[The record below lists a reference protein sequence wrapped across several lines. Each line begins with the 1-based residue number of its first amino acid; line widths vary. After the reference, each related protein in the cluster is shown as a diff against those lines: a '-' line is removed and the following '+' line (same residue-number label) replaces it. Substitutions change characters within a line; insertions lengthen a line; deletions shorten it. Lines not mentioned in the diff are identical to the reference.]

1 MREKYIDTIK
11 GVAIVFVVLL
21 HVIAAGWYGNEDES
35 QWLGYIALL
44 ELSSS
49 IAVSMFFVATGMVML
64 NPQKDV
70 SVKKVLSHNIPR
82 FIIPFVVYSLVY
94 EVINFIIG
102 CRNGAFIPTFL
113 RDFARGEIDL
123 SLWFLYAMIC
133 AYLMLPVM
141 KVFTDHAT
149 KKQKQYFLIVWFLCG
164 VLEFLQNTQTF
175 AFISI
180 YTNHLEYINLFL
192 HYVGYMVLGN
202 YIRYEV
208 DTDKRLVW
216 NIVISLVC
224 YLFVVGYVYWQYKNA
239 AFTYTD
245 YTPMNYCSPF
255 NMWITMTVVL
265 MIRKLEAQREES
277 KRKHFLS
284 KLGELTLG
292 IYLIHLMLLKV
303 LNGYE
308 LWGFNEYYLLQIPVY
323 TVLIVGV
330 SALASVFVRRVKRI
344 GKYLT

>member
-11 GVAIVFVVLL
+11 GVSIVFVVLL
-21 HVIAAGWYGNEDES
+21 HVVAAGWYGNENPS

-70 SVKKVLSHNIPR
+70 SEKKVLLHNIPR
-82 FIIPFVVYSLVY
+82 FIIPLVVYSILY
-94 EVINFIIG
+94 EVINYVVG
-102 CRNGAFIPTFL
+102 CRKGAFLPTFL
-113 RDFARGEIDL
+113 KDFARGEIDL

-133 AYLMLPVM
+133 SYLALPVI

-149 KKQKQYFLIVWFLCG
+149 KKQKEYFLIVWFICG
-164 VLEFLQNTQTF
+164 IMEFLQNTQVF
-175 AFISI
+175 SFISI
-180 YTNHLEYINLFL
+180 YTNHLEYLNLFL
-192 HYVGYMVLGN
+192 HYVGYLVLGN
-202 YIRYEV
+202 YIRYE
-208 DTDKRLVW
+208 TDESKSLGW
-216 NIVISLVC
+216 YIIISLAC
-224 YLFVVGYVYWQYKNA
+224 YLFVVIYVYWQYKNSA
-239 AFTYTD
+239 MGYTD

-265 MIRKLEAQREES
+265 VIRKLEIKKEDVQR
-277 KRKHFLS
+277 KNVLTKM
-284 KLGELTLG
+284 GELTLG

-330 SALASVFVRRVKRI
+330 SAFASAIIRRVKKV